1 MTNVIAVV
9 GASGSGK
16 SSVVSQLTA
25 GHVGGISVV
34 HADSYY
40 RDLSHLTFEERD
52 RVNYD
57 HPDAI
62 EFERLC
68 DDLRSLKAGE
78 RIEAPIYDFSVHNRV
93 VETQGIDATDIVIVE
108 GILVLADPTTAELI
122 DKIVF
127 IETSLATCLKR
138 RIERDRAE
146 RGRSERSVRD
156 FWETRAAP
164 MFSQYVAPW
173 RARADLVLSGERDLS
188 VAHDQ
193 LRRWL
198 LADTSQ

>member
-1 MTNVIAVV
+1 MTKVIAVV

-16 SSVVSQLTA
+16 SSVVARLTA
-25 GHVGGISVV
+25 GHEGGISVV

-78 RIEAPIYDFSVHNRV
+78 RIEAPVYDFSVHNRV

-127 IETSLATCLKR
+127 FETSLATCLKR

>member
-1 MTNVIAVV
+1 MTKLIAVV

-16 SSVVSQLTA
+16 SSVVARLTA
-25 GHVGGISVV
+25 GREGRISVV

-68 DDLRSLKAGE
+68 DDLRLLKAGE
-78 RIEAPIYDFSVHNRV
+78 RIEAPVYDFNVHNRAA
-93 VETQGIDATDIVIVE
+93 ETQAIDATDVVIVE
-108 GILVLADPTTAELI
+108 GILVLADPITVELI

-173 RARADLVLSGERDLS
+173 RNRADLVLSGERDLS
-188 VAHDQ
+188 MAHEQ
-193 LRRWL
+193 LSAWL
-198 LADTSQ
+198 QADTSQ

>member
-1 MTNVIAVV
+1 MTKVIAVV

-16 SSVVSQLTA
+16 SSVVARLTA
-25 GHVGGISVV
+25 GHEGGISVV

-78 RIEAPIYDFSVHNRV
+78 RIEAPVYDFSVHNRV

-108 GILVLADPTTAELI
+108 GILVLADPSTAELI

-173 RARADLVLSGERDLS
+173 RAKADLVLSGERDLS

>member
-1 MTNVIAVV
+1 MTKLIAVV

-16 SSVVSQLTA
+16 SSVVARLTA
-25 GHVGGISVV
+25 GHEGGISVV

-68 DDLRSLKAGE
+68 DDLRLLKAGE
-78 RIEAPIYDFSVHNRV
+78 RIEAPVYDFNVHNRAA
-93 VETQGIDATDIVIVE
+93 ETQAIDATDVVIVE
-108 GILVLADPTTAELI
+108 GILVLADPITVELI

-127 IETSLATCLKR
+127 IETSHATCLKR

-173 RARADLVLSGERDLS
+173 RDRADLVLSGERDLS
-188 VAHDQ
+188 MAHEQ
-193 LRRWL
+193 LSAWL
-198 LADTSQ
+198 LAVTSQ

>member
-1 MTNVIAVV
+1 MTKLIAVV

-16 SSVVSQLTA
+16 SSVVARLTA
-25 GHVGGISVV
+25 GREGRISVV

-68 DDLRSLKAGE
+68 DDLRLLKAGE
-78 RIEAPIYDFSVHNRV
+78 RIEAPVYDFNVHNRAA
-93 VETQGIDATDIVIVE
+93 ETQAIDATDVVIVE
-108 GILVLADPTTAELI
+108 GILVLADPITVELI

-138 RIERDRAE
+138 RIERDRTE

-173 RARADLVLSGERDLS
+173 RDRADLVLSGERDLS
-188 VAHDQ
+188 MAHEQ
-193 LRRWL
+193 LSAWL
-198 LADTSQ
+198 LAVTSQ

>member
-1 MTNVIAVV
+1 MTKLIAVV

-16 SSVVSQLTA
+16 SSVVARLTA
-25 GHVGGISVV
+25 GREGRISVV

-68 DDLRSLKAGE
+68 KDLRSLKAGQ
-78 RIEAPIYDFSVHNRV
+78 RIEAPVYDFSVHNRAA
-93 VETQGIDATDIVIVE
+93 ETQGIDATDVVIVE
-108 GILVLADPTTAELI
+108 GILVLADPITVELI

-138 RIERDRAE
+138 RIERDRTE

-173 RARADLVLSGERDLS
+173 RNRADLVLSGERDLS
-188 VAHDQ
+188 VAHEQ
-193 LRRWL
+193 LSAWL
-198 LADTSQ
+198 QADTSQ

>member
-1 MTNVIAVV
+1 MTKLIAVV

-16 SSVVSQLTA
+16 SSVVARLTA
-25 GHVGGISVV
+25 GREGRISVV

-68 DDLRSLKAGE
+68 DDLRLLKAGE
-78 RIEAPIYDFSVHNRV
+78 RIEAPVYDFNVHNRAA
-93 VETQGIDATDIVIVE
+93 ETQGIDATDVVIVE
-108 GILVLADPTTAELI
+108 GILVLADPITVELI

-173 RARADLVLSGERDLS
+173 RDRADLVLSGERDLS
-188 VAHDQ
+188 MAHEQ
-193 LRRWL
+193 LSAWL
-198 LADTSQ
+198 LAVTSQ

>member
-16 SSVVSQLTA
+16 SSVVSQLTE

-57 HPDAI
+57 NPDAI

-78 RIEAPIYDFSVHNRV
+78 RIEAPVYDFSVHNRV

>member
-1 MTNVIAVV
+1 
-9 GASGSGK
+9 
-16 SSVVSQLTA
+16 
-25 GHVGGISVV
+25 
-34 HADSYY
+34 
-40 RDLSHLTFEERD
+40 
-52 RVNYD
+52 
-57 HPDAI
+57 
-62 EFERLC
+62 
-68 DDLRSLKAGE
+68 LKAGE
-78 RIEAPIYDFSVHNRV
+78 RIEAPVYDFSVHNRV

-173 RARADLVLSGERDLS
+173 RAKADLVLSGERDLS

>member
-1 MTNVIAVV
+1 MTKVIAVV

-16 SSVVSQLTA
+16 SSVVARLTA
-25 GHVGGISVV
+25 GHEGGISVV

-78 RIEAPIYDFSVHNRV
+78 RIEAPVYDFSVHNRV

-108 GILVLADPTTAELI
+108 GILVLADPSTAELI

-173 RARADLVLSGERDLS
+173 RARADLVLSGERDLP

>member
-1 MTNVIAVV
+1 MTKLIAVV

-16 SSVVSQLTA
+16 SSVVALLTA
-25 GHVGGISVV
+25 GREGGISVV

-68 DDLRSLKAGE
+68 KDLRSLKAGE
-78 RIEAPIYDFSVHNRV
+78 GIEAPVYDFSVHNRAA
-93 VETQGIDATDIVIVE
+93 ETQAIDATDVVIVE
-108 GILVLADPTTAELI
+108 GILVLADPSAVQLI

-127 IETSLATCLKR
+127 VDTSLATCLKR
-138 RIERDRAE
+138 RIERDRTE

-156 FWETRAAP
+156 FWETRAAR
-164 MFSQYVAPW
+164 MFLQYVAPW
-173 RARADLVLSGERDLS
+173 RDRADLVLSGERDLS
-188 VAHDQ
+188 AAHEQ
-193 LRRWL
+193 FSAWL

>member
-1 MTNVIAVV
+1 MTKVIAVV

-16 SSVVSQLTA
+16 SSVVARLTA
-25 GHVGGISVV
+25 GHEGGISIV

-78 RIEAPIYDFSVHNRV
+78 RIEAPVYDFSVHNRV

>member
-1 MTNVIAVV
+1 MTKLIAVV

-16 SSVVSQLTA
+16 SSVVARLTA
-25 GHVGGISVV
+25 GREGRISVV

-68 DDLRSLKAGE
+68 KDLRSLKAGQ
-78 RIEAPIYDFSVHNRV
+78 RIEAPVYDFSVHNRAA
-93 VETQGIDATDIVIVE
+93 ETQGIDATDVVIVE
-108 GILVLADPTTAELI
+108 GILVLADPITVELI

-173 RARADLVLSGERDLS
+173 RDRADLVLSGERDLS
-188 VAHDQ
+188 MAHEQ
-193 LRRWL
+193 LSAWL
-198 LADTSQ
+198 QADTSQ

>member
-1 MTNVIAVV
+1 MTKLIAVV

-16 SSVVSQLTA
+16 SSVVARLTA
-25 GHVGGISVV
+25 GREGRISVV

-68 DDLRSLKAGE
+68 KDLRSLKAGQ
-78 RIEAPIYDFSVHNRV
+78 RIEAPVYDFSVHNRAA
-93 VETQGIDATDIVIVE
+93 ETQGIDATDVVIVE
-108 GILVLADPTTAELI
+108 GILVLADPITVELI

-138 RIERDRAE
+138 RIERDRTE

-164 MFSQYVAPW
+164 MFSEYVAPW
-173 RARADLVLSGERDLS
+173 RNRADLVLSGERDLS
-188 VAHDQ
+188 VAHEQ
-193 LRRWL
+193 LSAWL
-198 LADTSQ
+198 QADTRQ

>member
-1 MTNVIAVV
+1 MTKLIAVV

-16 SSVVSQLTA
+16 SSVVARLTA
-25 GHVGGISVV
+25 GLEGRISVV

-68 DDLRSLKAGE
+68 KDLRSLKAGQ
-78 RIEAPIYDFSVHNRV
+78 RIEAPVYDFSVHNRAA
-93 VETQGIDATDIVIVE
+93 ETQGIDATDVVIVE
-108 GILVLADPTTAELI
+108 GILVLADPITVELI

-138 RIERDRAE
+138 RIERDRTE

-164 MFSQYVAPW
+164 MFSEYVAPW
-173 RARADLVLSGERDLS
+173 RNRADLVLSGERDLS
-188 VAHDQ
+188 VAHEQ
-193 LRRWL
+193 LSAWL
-198 LADTSQ
+198 QADTSQ

>member
-1 MTNVIAVV
+1 MTKLIAVV

-16 SSVVSQLTA
+16 SSVVARLTA
-25 GHVGGISVV
+25 GREGRISVV

-68 DDLRSLKAGE
+68 KDLRSLKAGQ
-78 RIEAPIYDFSVHNRV
+78 RIEAPVYDFSMHNRAA
-93 VETQGIDATDIVIVE
+93 ETQGIDATDVVIVE
-108 GILVLADPTTAELI
+108 GILVLADPITVELI

-138 RIERDRAE
+138 RIERDRTE

-164 MFSQYVAPW
+164 MFSEYVAPW
-173 RARADLVLSGERDLS
+173 RNRADLVLSGERDLS
-188 VAHDQ
+188 VAHEQ
-193 LRRWL
+193 LSAWL
-198 LADTSQ
+198 QADTSQ

>member
-1 MTNVIAVV
+1 MTKLIAVV

-16 SSVVSQLTA
+16 SSVVARLTA
-25 GHVGGISVV
+25 GREGRISVV

-68 DDLRSLKAGE
+68 DDLRLLKAGE
-78 RIEAPIYDFSVHNRV
+78 RIEAPVYDFNVHNRAA
-93 VETQGIDATDIVIVE
+93 ETQAIDATDVVIVE
-108 GILVLADPTTAELI
+108 GILVLADPITVELI

-173 RARADLVLSGERDLS
+173 RNRADLVLSGERDLS
-188 VAHDQ
+188 VAHEQ
-193 LRRWL
+193 LSAWL
-198 LADTSQ
+198 QADTSQ

>member
-1 MTNVIAVV
+1 MTKLIAVV

-16 SSVVSQLTA
+16 SSVVARLTT
-25 GHVGGISVV
+25 GRKGRISVV

-68 DDLRSLKAGE
+68 KDLRSLKAGQ
-78 RIEAPIYDFSVHNRV
+78 RIEAPVYDFSVHNRAA
-93 VETQGIDATDIVIVE
+93 ETQGIDATDVVIVE
-108 GILVLADPTTAELI
+108 GILVLADPITVELI

-164 MFSQYVAPW
+164 MFLQYVAPW
-173 RARADLVLSGERDLS
+173 RDRADLVLSGERDLS
-188 VAHDQ
+188 AAHEQ
-193 LRRWL
+193 LSAWL

>member
-1 MTNVIAVV
+1 MTKVIAVV

-16 SSVVSQLTA
+16 SSVVARLTA
-25 GHVGGISVV
+25 GHEGGISVV

-78 RIEAPIYDFSVHNRV
+78 RIEAPVYDFSVHNRV

-173 RARADLVLSGERDLS
+173 RAKADLVLSGERDLS

>member
-1 MTNVIAVV
+1 MTKVIAVV

-16 SSVVSQLTA
+16 SSVVARLTA
-25 GHVGGISVV
+25 GREGGISVV

-68 DDLRSLKAGE
+68 KDLRSLKAGE
-78 RIEAPIYDFSVHNRV
+78 GIEAPVYDFSVHNRAA
-93 VETQGIDATDIVIVE
+93 ETQAIDARDVVILE
-108 GILVLADPTTAELI
+108 GILVLADPSTVELI

-138 RIERDRAE
+138 RIERDRTE

-164 MFSQYVAPW
+164 MFLQYVAPW
-173 RARADLVLSGERDLS
+173 RDRADLVLSGERDLS
-188 VAHDQ
+188 AAHEQ
-193 LRRWL
+193 LSAWL

>member
-1 MTNVIAVV
+1 MTKVIAVV

-16 SSVVSQLTA
+16 SSVVARLTA
-25 GHVGGISVV
+25 GHEGGISVV

-78 RIEAPIYDFSVHNRV
+78 CIEAPVYDFSVHNRV

>member
-1 MTNVIAVV
+1 MTKVIAVV

-16 SSVVSQLTA
+16 SSVVARLTA
-25 GHVGGISVV
+25 GHEGGISVV

-78 RIEAPIYDFSVHNRV
+78 RIEAPVYDFSVHNRV

-193 LRRWL
+193 FRRWL

>member
-1 MTNVIAVV
+1 MTKVIAVV

-16 SSVVSQLTA
+16 SSVVARLTA
-25 GHVGGISVV
+25 GHEGGISVV

-108 GILVLADPTTAELI
+108 GILVLADPSTAELI

>member
-1 MTNVIAVV
+1 MTKVIAVV

-16 SSVVSQLTA
+16 SSVVARLTA
-25 GHVGGISVV
+25 GHEGGISVV

-78 RIEAPIYDFSVHNRV
+78 RIEAPVYDFSVHNRV

-108 GILVLADPTTAELI
+108 GILVLADPTAAELI

>member
-1 MTNVIAVV
+1 MTKLIAVV

-16 SSVVSQLTA
+16 SSVVARLTA
-25 GHVGGISVV
+25 GREGRISVV

-68 DDLRSLKAGE
+68 DDLRLLKAGE
-78 RIEAPIYDFSVHNRV
+78 RIEAPVYDFNVHNRAA
-93 VETQGIDATDIVIVE
+93 ETQAIDATDVVIVE
-108 GILVLADPTTAELI
+108 GILVLADPITVELI

-173 RARADLVLSGERDLS
+173 RNLSLI
-188 VAHDQ
+188 HI
-193 LRRWL
+193 
-198 LADTSQ
+198 

>member
-78 RIEAPIYDFSVHNRV
+78 RIEAPVYDFSVHNRV

-198 LADTSQ
+198 LSDTSQ

>member
-1 MTNVIAVV
+1 MTKLIAVV

-16 SSVVSQLTA
+16 SSVVARLTA
-25 GHVGGISVV
+25 GREGRISVV

-68 DDLRSLKAGE
+68 KDLRSLKAGQ
-78 RIEAPIYDFSVHNRV
+78 RIEAPVYDFSVHNRAA
-93 VETQGIDATDIVIVE
+93 ETQGIDATDVVIVE
-108 GILVLADPTTAELI
+108 GILVLADPITVELI

-138 RIERDRAE
+138 RIERDRTE

-164 MFSQYVAPW
+164 MFSEYVAPW
-173 RARADLVLSGERDLS
+173 RNRADLVLSGERDLS
-188 VAHDQ
+188 VAHEQ
-193 LRRWL
+193 LSAWFQ
-198 LADTSQ
+198 ADTSQ

>member
-1 MTNVIAVV
+1 MTKVIAVV

-16 SSVVSQLTA
+16 SSVVARLTA
-25 GHVGGISVV
+25 GHEGGISVV

-78 RIEAPIYDFSVHNRV
+78 RIEAPVYDFSVHNRV

-146 RGRSERSVRD
+146 RGRSERSVQD

-173 RARADLVLSGERDLS
+173 MARADLVLSGERDLS

>member
-1 MTNVIAVV
+1 MTKVIAVV

-16 SSVVSQLTA
+16 SSVVARLTA
-25 GHVGGISVV
+25 GHEGGISVV

-78 RIEAPIYDFSVHNRV
+78 RIEAPVYDFSVHNRL

-164 MFSQYVAPW
+164 MFSQYVAPC

>member
-78 RIEAPIYDFSVHNRV
+78 RIEAPVYDFSVHNRV

>member
-1 MTNVIAVV
+1 MVAR
-9 GASGSGK
+9 
-16 SSVVSQLTA
+16 LTA
-25 GHVGGISVV
+25 GHEGGISVV

-78 RIEAPIYDFSVHNRV
+78 RIEAPVYDFSVHNRV

-108 GILVLADPTTAELI
+108 GILVFADPTTAELI

>member
-68 DDLRSLKAGE
+68 DDLRSLKAGQ
-78 RIEAPIYDFSVHNRV
+78 RIEAPVYDFSEHNRAD
-93 VETQGIDATDIVIVE
+93 ETQAIDATDVVIVE

>member
-68 DDLRSLKAGE
+68 DDLRSLKAGQ
-78 RIEAPIYDFSVHNRV
+78 RIEAPVYDFSEHNRAD
-93 VETQGIDATDIVIVE
+93 ETQAIDATDVVIVE
-108 GILVLADPTTAELI
+108 GILVLADPSTVELI

-138 RIERDRAE
+138 RI
-146 RGRSERSVRD
+146 
-156 FWETRAAP
+156 
-164 MFSQYVAPW
+164 
-173 RARADLVLSGERDLS
+173 
-188 VAHDQ
+188 
-193 LRRWL
+193 
-198 LADTSQ
+198 

>member
-1 MTNVIAVV
+1 MTKLIAVV

-16 SSVVSQLTA
+16 SSVVARLTA
-25 GHVGGISVV
+25 GREGRISVV

-68 DDLRSLKAGE
+68 DDLRLLKAGE
-78 RIEAPIYDFSVHNRV
+78 RIEAPVYDFNVHNRAA
-93 VETQGIDATDIVIVE
+93 ETQAIDATDVVIVE
-108 GILVLADPTTAELI
+108 GILVLADPITVELI

-173 RARADLVLSGERDLS
+173 RNRADLVLSGERDLS
-188 VAHDQ
+188 MAHEQ
-193 LRRWL
+193 LSAWL
-198 LADTSQ
+198 LAVTSQ

>member
-1 MTNVIAVV
+1 MTKLIAVV

-16 SSVVSQLTA
+16 SSVVARLTA
-25 GHVGGISVV
+25 GREGRISVV

-68 DDLRSLKAGE
+68 KDLRSLKAGQ
-78 RIEAPIYDFSVHNRV
+78 RIEAPVYDFNVHNRAA
-93 VETQGIDATDIVIVE
+93 ETQGIDATDVVIVE
-108 GILVLADPTTAELI
+108 GILVLADPITVELI

-173 RARADLVLSGERDLS
+173 RNRADLVLSGERDLS
-188 VAHDQ
+188 MAHEQ
-193 LRRWL
+193 LSAWL
-198 LADTSQ
+198 QADTSQ

>member
-1 MTNVIAVV
+1 MTKVIAVV

-16 SSVVSQLTA
+16 SSVVARLTA
-25 GHVGGISVV
+25 GHEGGISVV

-78 RIEAPIYDFSVHNRV
+78 RIEAPVYDFSVHNRV
-93 VETQGIDATDIVIVE
+93 VETQGIDATDIVIIE

>member
-68 DDLRSLKAGE
+68 KDLRSLKAGE
-78 RIEAPIYDFSVHNRV
+78 GIEAPVYDFSVHNRAA
-93 VETQGIDATDIVIVE
+93 ETQAIDATDVVIVE
-108 GILVLADPTTAELI
+108 GILVLADPSTVELI

-138 RIERDRAE
+138 RIERDRTE

-164 MFSQYVAPW
+164 MFFQYVAPW
-173 RARADLVLSGERDLS
+173 RDRADLVLSGERDLS
-188 VAHDQ
+188 AAHEQ
-193 LRRWL
+193 LSAWL

>member
-1 MTNVIAVV
+1 MTKLIAVV

-16 SSVVSQLTA
+16 SSVVARLTA
-25 GHVGGISVV
+25 GREGRISVV

-68 DDLRSLKAGE
+68 DDLRLLKAGE
-78 RIEAPIYDFSVHNRV
+78 RIEAPVYDFNVHNRAA
-93 VETQGIDATDIVIVE
+93 ETQAIDATDVVIVE
-108 GILVLADPTTAELI
+108 GILVLADPITVELI

-173 RARADLVLSGERDLS
+173 RDRADLVLSGERDLS
-188 VAHDQ
+188 MAHEQ
-193 LRRWL
+193 LSAWL
-198 LADTSQ
+198 LAVTSQ

>member
-1 MTNVIAVV
+1 MTKLIAVV

-16 SSVVSQLTA
+16 SSVVALLTA
-25 GHVGGISVV
+25 GREGGISVV

-68 DDLRSLKAGE
+68 KDLQSLKAGE
-78 RIEAPIYDFSVHNRV
+78 GIEAPVYDFSVHNRAA
-93 VETQGIDATDIVIVE
+93 ETQAIDATDVVIVE
-108 GILVLADPTTAELI
+108 GILVLADPSAVELI

-127 IETSLATCLKR
+127 IDTSLATCLKR
-138 RIERDRAE
+138 RIERDRTE

-173 RARADLVLSGERDLS
+173 RDRADLVLSGERDLFA
-188 VAHDQ
+188 AHER
-193 LRRWL
+193 LSAWL
-198 LADTSQ
+198 LADRSQ

>member
-1 MTNVIAVV
+1 MTKLIDVV

-16 SSVVSQLTA
+16 SSVVARLTA
-25 GHVGGISVV
+25 GREGRISVV

-68 DDLRSLKAGE
+68 KDLRSLKAGQ
-78 RIEAPIYDFSVHNRV
+78 RIEAPVYDFSVHNRAA
-93 VETQGIDATDIVIVE
+93 ETQGIDATDVVIVE
-108 GILVLADPTTAELI
+108 GILVLADPITVELI

-138 RIERDRAE
+138 RIERDRTE

-164 MFSQYVAPW
+164 MFSEYVAPW
-173 RARADLVLSGERDLS
+173 RNRADLVLSGERDLS
-188 VAHDQ
+188 VAHEQ
-193 LRRWL
+193 LSAWL
-198 LADTSQ
+198 QADTSQ